1 MKYYL
6 ALAILAILLGG
17 FDMSAQN
24 LTGDPA
30 RDIPIV
36 YDPLPEEHADENRV
50 FQGIPSIAV
59 ADSKNIWATWYTGGI
74 TEDKDNIVVLARS
87 RDGGLTWTKPLF
99 CIGLPNDIRMFD
111 PSMWL
116 APDGKLH
123 LYWSASHQVWTMT
136 ATNPAGDAPV
146 WSAPKYVCPG
156 VVMNKPIVDS
166 QGRWLIPASVWNVDH
181 GNKYDRS
188 PAGPTGAWCVVSE
201 DSGKTYRQF
210 GRAYMPPEHALFD
223 EHSIVE
229 LKDRRLWLVNRTK
242 TGIGQFFS
250 SDKGKT
256 WTDFQVAPFKHTSS
270 RFFLRRLASGN
281 ILFIKHGD
289 ILEDCGRSKLKA
301 FISKDEGKTWEGGLV
316 LDERPGVS
324 YPDGDQAPDGTI
336 HIIYDFDRHGQKFI
350 HNAII
355 TEDDVLAGKLVT
367 PTSKLRL
374 VVNHAT
380 GIHPAR
386 KMGPNAN
393 GAPIEADQPRAVMEG
408 LDGTSSD
415 ILKPAVLLFTDRQYK
430 LREVPKWLEGRNFIR
445 SSIDGTKAI
454 CRQDG
459 NAYVMT
465 PLSHRN
471 RDNVLV
477 WLAENGF
484 VKVAQPEFVL
494 FGEPYW
500 GGLANTVSVFRRKM
514 TAGETLDFGKWGIL
528 VY

>member
-1 MKYYL
+1 M
-6 ALAILAILLGG
+6 
-17 FDMSAQN
+17 
-24 LTGDPA
+24 
-30 RDIPIV
+30 
-36 YDPLPEEHADENRV
+36 
-50 FQGIPSIAV
+50 
-59 ADSKNIWATWYTGGI
+59 
-74 TEDKDNIVVLARS
+74 
-87 RDGGLTWTKPLF
+87 
-99 CIGLPNDIRMFD
+99 
-111 PSMWL
+111 
-116 APDGKLH
+116 
-123 LYWSASHQVWTMT
+123 
-136 ATNPAGDAPV
+136 
-146 WSAPKYVCPG
+146 
-156 VVMNKPIVDS
+156 
-166 QGRWLIPASVWNVDH
+166 
-181 GNKYDRS
+181 
-188 PAGPTGAWCVVSE
+188 
-201 DSGKTYRQF
+201 
-210 GRAYMPPEHALFD
+210 
-223 EHSIVE
+223 
-229 LKDRRLWLVNRTK
+229 
-242 TGIGQFFS
+242 
-250 SDKGKT
+250 
-256 WTDFQVAPFKHTSS
+256 
-270 RFFLRRLASGN
+270 
-281 ILFIKHGD
+281 
-289 ILEDCGRSKLKA
+289 
-301 FISKDEGKTWEGGLV
+301 
-316 LDERPGVS
+316 LDERSGVS

-355 TEDDVLAGKLVT
+355 TEDDVLAGKLVM

-386 KMGPNAN
+386 KMDPNAN
-393 GAPIEADQPRAVMEG
+393 GTPIEADQPRAVMEG

-494 FGEPYW
+494 FGDPYW

-514 TAGETLDFGKWGIL
+514 TAGETLDFGKW
-528 VY
+528 